1 MAAAPVVTVA
11 VDVPPRRRLS
21 WAAVPRVPTSLSARK
36 KYTDA
41 TRITVVMSGHGFH
54 PPRILDAVPGL
65 VAVHSYASL
74 GRVGTPIP
82 PCIILLPPTSFLPRL
97 AGGPWL
103 PRRRCPTTSAV
114 EVPRAQRKRRGS
126 ARCPDTAGARSGDSW
141 APGGGGR
148 SQERLRQRSVTAD
161 SDVTSAS
168 PEIETARKACR
179 QDLSLHI
186 PIKTDERIGE
196 ER

>member
-82 PCIILLPPTSFLPRL
+82 PCIISLPPTSFLPRL

-103 PRRRCPTTSAV
+103 PRCRCPHVSGRSA
-114 EVPRAQRKRRGS
+114 
-126 ARCPDTAGARSGDSW
+126 AGAAEAPRVSSMSGHSRSSI
-141 APGGGGR
+141 R
-148 SQERLRQRSVTAD
+148 RQLGAWRRRA
-161 SDVTSAS
+161 
-168 PEIETARKACR
+168 
-179 QDLSLHI
+179 
-186 PIKTDERIGE
+186 
-196 ER
+196 